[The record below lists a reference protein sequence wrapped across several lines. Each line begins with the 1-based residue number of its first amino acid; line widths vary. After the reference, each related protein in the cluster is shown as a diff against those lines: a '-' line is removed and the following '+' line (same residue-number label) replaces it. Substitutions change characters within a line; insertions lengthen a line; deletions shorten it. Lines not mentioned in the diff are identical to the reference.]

1 MKTKITHNGLLWKA
15 VLKLARACFQVLP
28 PHEARKAITR
38 QVRIMRADYAWEAL
52 KREGKAL

>member
-1 MKTKITHNGLLWKA
+1 MKNKITHNGLLWKA
-15 VLKLARACFQVLP
+15 VLKIARVSFQMLP
-28 PHEARKAITR
+28 RHEARAAMVR